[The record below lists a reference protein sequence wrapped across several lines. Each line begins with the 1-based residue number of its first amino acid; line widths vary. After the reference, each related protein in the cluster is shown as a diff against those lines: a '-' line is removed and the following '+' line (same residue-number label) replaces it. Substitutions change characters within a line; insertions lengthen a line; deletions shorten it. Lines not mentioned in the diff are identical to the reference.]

1 MKFGR
6 PGRNSN
12 RPTIACNGRL
22 SAAGDPRRVLAGQ
35 GARMNMQNAVVLE
48 WTYTPGDFFEEP
60 ISIQRND
67 CSILIEGG
75 RVTATVVPDE
85 YDEGHRKRDELHEL
99 VENYFKS
106 VQLFTHRRF
115 SLPKPGMSRVYPDGR
130 RDVTIFVDSCTMK
143 ITCGRVDLVTTD
155 PEGKVVR
162 DTKRERIDSEKGLAQ
177 SIAQIA
183 PTDPLLAKLLKSFR
197 IAVEDPTDE
206 LVHLY
211 EIRDA
216 LSSHFGS
223 AKAVRD
229 ILGISKYE
237 WDRLGRLACTEPV
250 QQGRHRGEHLV
261 PLRMATDGEL
271 DEARGLA
278 RRFIEAYLAY
288 AGKAL
293 DDSSASR

>member
-1 MKFGR
+1 MKFGQ

-12 RPTIACNGRL
+12 RPTIACNGQL

-48 WTYTPGDFFEEP
+48 WTYTP
-60 ISIQRND
+60 
-67 CSILIEGG
+67 
-75 RVTATVVPDE
+75 
-85 YDEGHRKRDELHEL
+85 
-99 VENYFKS
+99 
-106 VQLFTHRRF
+106 
-115 SLPKPGMSRVYPDGR
+115 DGR
-130 RDVTIFVDSCTMK
+130 RDVTIFVDSCLAKMT
-143 ITCGRVDLVTTD
+143 TCGRVDLVTTD

-162 DTKRERIDSEKGLAQ
+162 DTKRERIDSEKGIAQ

-223 AKAVRD
+223 AKAVRA
-229 ILGISKYE
+229 IL
-237 WDRLGRLACTEPV
+237 A
-250 QQGRHRGEHLV
+250 
-261 PLRMATDGEL
+261 
-271 DEARGLA
+271 
-278 RRFIEAYLAY
+278 
-288 AGKAL
+288 
-293 DDSSASR
+293 